1 MMSGNSHFPLI
12 FVTAGT
18 IRKSVMVWIH
28 GGGFTAGQ
36 ATLFDASYLAI
47 QGDVIVVTINYR
59 LGIFGFLYTG
69 DKNAPGNYGLFDQRL
84 AIQWVKDN
92 IENFGG
98 DARNIC
104 IFGESAGGVSVGYH
118 SLSPLNKGLFQR
130 AIFESGTIV
139 WSKDLEVK
147 TADVAVKLGHF
158 VNCSSTD
165 ATGKRNYKNLVECL
179 RRVPSEKLLAE
190 QGPASSSS
198 KDASFQSRMGPVI
211 DGEFVT
217 GNPMSVIANVSSPAY
232 GMFTSI
238 DILAGTNNAEG
249 GLMFFMLL
257 SYQTKYNFN
266 ASVSIPVRVLCDLVA
281 PALARDYYGNN
292 TNVSAAIC
300 DQYKLHGSSPADQSR
315 SIVNVFADHEFIV
328 PTVIL
333 LQAHS
338 RGSVNKNTYHYLF
351 SHQPSDPW
359 IQTRPPWL
367 LGANHA
373 GELPFVFGLDAMYHP
388 TVPRPKDEMT
398 LSTQFMKFW
407 SNFAKHG

>member
-1 MMSGNSHFPLI
+1 
-12 FVTAGT
+12 
-18 IRKSVMVWIH
+18 MVWIH

-47 QGDVIVVTINYR
+47 QGDVIITTINYR

-69 DKNAPGNYGLFDQRL
+69 DANAPGNDGLFDQRL

-98 DARNIC
+98 DAEKIC
-104 IFGESAGGVSVGYH
+104 IFGESAGGFSVGYH

-130 AIFESGTIV
+130 AIFESGAFA
-139 WSKDLEVK
+139 WLQDFEAK
-147 TADVAVKLGHF
+147 TADVAVKLGQL
-158 VNCSSTD
+158 VNCSVINVS
-165 ATGKRNYKNLVECL
+165 GRRNTKDLVECL
-179 RRVPSEKLLAE
+179 RHTPSEKLLAA

-198 KDASFQSRMGPVI
+198 KEASFQSRMGPVI

-217 GNPMSVIANVSSPAY
+217 GNPMDLIKNKSSSAY

-249 GLMFFMLL
+249 GLMFFTLL
-257 SYQTKYNFN
+257 GYQKQYNFN

-281 PALARDYYGNN
+281 PAVARDYYDNKTG
-292 TNVSAAIC
+292 VSSAIC
-300 DQYKLHGSSPADQSR
+300 KQYKLKGSSSAEQSR
-315 SIVNVFADHEFIV
+315 NIVNVFADHQFIV
-328 PTVIL
+328 PTVIML
-333 LQAHS
+333 KAHFLADT
-338 RGSVNKNTYHYLF
+338 NKETFHYLF
-351 SHQPSDPW
+351 SHQPTDPW

-367 LGANHA
+367 VGANHA

-388 TVPRPKDEMT
+388 KAPKPKDEMV
-398 LSTQFMKFW
+398 LSSKVMKYW
-407 SNFAKHG
+407 SNFAKYG